1 MTQDETDVMDLPAV
15 IRPGPEGR
23 SFARVGMD
31 SSFVSQLIAE
41 HDRLPS
47 QRLRR
52 RAPLGTALDAYRTG
66 ERSDTPRLPQGF
78 FRTTE
83 A

>member
-1 MTQDETDVMDLPAV
+1 MAQLETDLVRMIDATADRAATLRIEPAAAF
-15 IRPGPEGR
+15 I
-23 SFARVGMD
+23 
-31 SSFVSQLIAE
+31 SQLIAE
-41 HDRLPS
+41 REHLPA
-47 QRLRR
+47 QRTRR
-52 RAPLGTALDAYRTG
+52 RAPVGTAIAAYRTG